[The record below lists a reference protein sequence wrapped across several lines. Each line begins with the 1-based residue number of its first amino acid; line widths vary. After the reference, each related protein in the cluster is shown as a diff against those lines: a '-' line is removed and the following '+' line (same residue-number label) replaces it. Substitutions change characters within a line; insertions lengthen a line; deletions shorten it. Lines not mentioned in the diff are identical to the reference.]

1 MLDDMKLSLTPDE
14 KNLFARK
21 LGVEADRVEEFI
33 KSLVGVKIFVH
44 YQGRKPDCRG
54 IQVIREFE
62 ELSMF
67 SAKCG
72 LRELLELLRDEAV
85 VKVEIAPRVK
95 ALEGSSQEKVFEEGR
110 RG

>member
-33 KSLVGVKIFVH
+33 KSLIGVKIFVH

-85 VKVEIAPRVK
+85 VKVEIAPRVR
-95 ALEGSSQEKVFEEGR
+95 ALEGSSQEKVFEEG
-110 RG
+110 GKG